1 MKIRYWRKSRRGYER
16 LDGSAKKSNS
26 DPTRKRRVWRR
37 IKIVRKLRVLRKTSP
52 KKLLTRLRDSY
63 VNMMLRLANSPA
75 IASRSRE
82 YEEKKLVEIYKSML
96 MAQGTLV
103 HRNVP
108 KPSSD
113 SIACT
118 LTA

>member
-1 MKIRYWRKSRRGYER
+1 IRYWRRSRGYER
-16 LDGSAKKSNS
+16 LDGSTKKSNS
-26 DPTRKRRVWRR
+26 DPTRKRRFWKR
-37 IKIVRKLRVLRKTSP
+37 IKIVRKLRVLKKTSP

-63 VNMMLRLANSPA
+63 VNMM
-75 IASRSRE
+75 
-82 YEEKKLVEIYKSML
+82 
-96 MAQGTLV
+96 GTLV
-103 HRNVP
+103 HRNAP